1 MDDMKNVP
9 FVVYESAMTR
19 HERTIK
25 KLIITIIIC
34 IVLLFASNIAWLG
47 FFNQYEFSTTDT
59 QSETVTVDGKDG
71 VANYVGDDGDI
82 VNGKDYSKKD

>member
-1 MDDMKNVP
+1 MNDMKNVP

-34 IVLLFASNIAWLG
+34 IILIFASNIAWLA

-59 QSETVTVDGKDG
+59 QTETVTVDGKDG
-71 VANYVGDDGDI
+71 VANYVGNDGDI
-82 VNGKDYSKKD
+82 TNGKDYSKED

>member
-1 MDDMKNVP
+1 MNNMQNVP

-34 IVLLFASNIAWLG
+34 IVLIFASNLAWLG
-47 FFNQYEFSTTDT
+47 FFNQYEFCSTDT
-59 QSETVTVDGKDG
+59 ESVTVDGKDG
-71 VANYVGDDGDI
+71 IANYVGNDGDV
-82 VNGKDYSKKD
+82 VNGKDYSTKSEN